1 MCISSL
7 PGRGDDFGDSGEF
20 LTLAGSGWA
29 QTDILDE
36 RDFEGSAAVN
46 KDGPGPYASGLS

>member
-7 PGRGDDFGDSGEF
+7 PGRGDNFGDSGEF